1 MSEVTWSLTSVPK
14 DSLVVIFVLL
24 SWANTQG
31 TQRVDYYVISSSRA
45 TNFRART
52 PLSLISFNKTKAQ
65 KPASGDPTT
74 QLRLLKVSAPKQAII
89 KYIMNCEQ
97 SDSVRE
103 RLSSLVLYRC
113 HWESL
118 RAKKKK
124 KRKNGWLRMLYIT
137 PQWPD
142 TGTIFKDTLISSG
155 VTASYEAAKYHGQIT
170 LHERGC
176 RPWLHPSHIPCDGWT
191 GIALGW
197 LGKQV
202 KEP

>member
-1 MSEVTWSLTSVPK
+1 M
-14 DSLVVIFVLL
+14 
-24 SWANTQG
+24 
-31 TQRVDYYVISSSRA
+31 DYYVISSSRA

-118 RAKKKK
+118 RAKKKEK
-124 KRKNGWLRMLYIT
+124 KKWMAKDVVHYT
-137 PQWPD
+137 P
-142 TGTIFKDTLISSG
+142 
-155 VTASYEAAKYHGQIT
+155 VT
-170 LHERGC
+170 
-176 RPWLHPSHIPCDGWT
+176 
-191 GIALGW
+191 
-197 LGKQV
+197 
-202 KEP
+202 